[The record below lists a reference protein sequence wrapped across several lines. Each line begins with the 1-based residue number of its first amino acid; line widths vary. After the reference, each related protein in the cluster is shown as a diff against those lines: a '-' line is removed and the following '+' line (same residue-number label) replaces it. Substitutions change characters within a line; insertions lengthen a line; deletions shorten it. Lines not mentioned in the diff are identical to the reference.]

1 MKNHLD
7 KIDPS
12 VKAQAEFMKKFTQ
25 NENNEKTVSMIIFFF
40 KKKTLIYSTISR
52 CILTKTFVKSYQYG
66 SQLTINLLQ

>member
-12 VKAQAEFMKKFTQ
+12 VKAQAEFIKKFTQ

-40 KKKTLIYSTISR
+40 KKKKHLFTLQF
-52 CILTKTFVKSYQYG
+52 LGVF
-66 SQLTINLLQ
+66 

>member
-40 KKKTLIYSTISR
+40 KKKHLFTLQF
-52 CILTKTFVKSYQYG
+52 LGVF
-66 SQLTINLLQ
+66 

>member
-40 KKKTLIYSTISR
+40 KKKNTY
-52 CILTKTFVKSYQYG
+52 
-66 SQLTINLLQ
+66 LLYNF